1 MKLIFATH
9 NRNKAHEIQAMM
21 PKGIEV
27 LTLDEIHCFEE
38 IPETEKTLEGN
49 ATMKAQYIVDEFNL
63 NCFAD
68 DTGLEI
74 DALNGEPGVYSARYA
89 GESRDANANMDLVLE
104 KMTGQANRKAQFR
117 TAIAL
122 YWDGEMYLFE
132 GIVKGTILTE
142 KRGKDGFGYD
152 PIFEPENSEKSFAE
166 MSLAEKNTISHR
178 ARALKK
184 MIDFLAS
191 HKNA

>member
-9 NRNKAHEIQAMM
+9 NHNKAHEIQAMM

-74 DALNGEPGVYSARYA
+74 EALKGEPGVYSARYA

-104 KMTGQANRKAQFR
+104 KMKGLANRKAQFR

-132 GIVKGTILTE
+132 GIVKGTILAE

-191 HKNA
+191 QKNV